1 MACVLRYSRPAAHP
15 AAAPRFHSEVPD
27 PELELLPDWVVLPR
41 LVSIKKM
48 NYPPMSVKQLAYRWG
63 VSTATVRKW
72 LRPFQD
78 ELGPRIGQMYS
89 PRQVAIIMEHLE

>member
-1 MACVLRYSRPAAHP
+1 
-15 AAAPRFHSEVPD
+15 
-27 PELELLPDWVVLPR
+27 
-41 LVSIKKM
+41 M